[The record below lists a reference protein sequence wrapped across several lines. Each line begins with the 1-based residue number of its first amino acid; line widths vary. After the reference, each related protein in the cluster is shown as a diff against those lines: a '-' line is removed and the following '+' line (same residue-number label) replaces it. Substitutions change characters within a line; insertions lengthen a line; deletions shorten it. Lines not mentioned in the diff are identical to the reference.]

1 VLAPIDY
8 SLVETALATPH
19 GWAELAIVAVC
30 FAIGWAVD
38 RRVRL
43 RAEKRPE
50 IVRLGLGGFNRLV
63 LPLTTLVLL
72 VVAHAAFRRYFP
84 PPFFLS
90 IALPLAVALA
100 VIRLVV
106 YALRGVFGNAPW
118 MKTSERAIAFT
129 VWIGALLYFIGV
141 LPQIRDE
148 LETIKLPIGKPP
160 ISVFDVLQSVAVVV
174 VTVAITLWLSGLV
187 ERRLL
192 RATHFEMNFRVA
204 LGRLI
209 RAVLLVLGVLIAL
222 RAVGFDL
229 TLLSVF
235 GGALGVGIGLGL
247 QRYAANYIAGFTI
260 LLDRSIRL
268 GDLITVEDRSG
279 TVAKVTSRY
288 VVVRGGDGVEAIVPN
303 ETLTTKTVLNH
314 HSPST
319 TSDMRVA
326 VNVAVSYDSDA
337 ERALTIMEELALA
350 EPRVI
355 KTANTPQA
363 FLVRFG
369 DNGIELELG
378 VWIRDPE
385 NGQLNL
391 KSSLN
396 RAILRAFSAN
406 GIRIPSPQREVRLI
420 GTLPAAADAAPS
432 GLPAAAATPTPAPPS
447 ASAPAAPAA
456 ESARSPTQGS
466 AGD

>member
-1 VLAPIDY
+1 VTYTLAVLAPIDY
-8 SLVETALATPH
+8 SRVETALATPH
-19 GWAELAIVAVC
+19 GWVELAIVAVC

-72 VVAHAAFRRYFP
+72 VIAHAAFRRFF

-90 IALPLAVALA
+90 IALPLVVALA

-106 YALRGVFGNAPW
+106 YALRGVFGNAAW

-129 VWIGALLYFIGV
+129 VWVGALLYFIGV

-148 LETIKLPIGKPP
+148 LEGIKLPIGKPP
-160 ISVFDVLQSVAVVV
+160 ISVYDVLESIAVVV

-187 ERRLL
+187 ERRLM
-192 RATHFEMNFRVA
+192 RAAHLEMNFRVL

-209 RAVLLVLGVLIAL
+209 RAVLLALGVLIAL
-222 RAVGFDL
+222 RAIGFDL

-247 QRYAANYIAGFTI
+247 QRFAANYIAGFTI
-260 LLDRSIRL
+260 LLDRSVRL
-268 GDLITVEDRSG
+268 GDLITVEERTG

-303 ETLTTKTVLNH
+303 ESLTTKVVLNH
-314 HSPST
+314 HSPAT

-326 VNVAVSYDSDA
+326 VNVTVSYDSDV
-337 ERALTIMEELALA
+337 ERALRIMEELALA

-363 FLVRFG
+363 FLARFG

-396 RAILRAFSAN
+396 RAILRAFAES
-406 GIRIPSPQREVRLI
+406 GLRIASPQREFRLV
-420 GTLPAAADAAPS
+420 GQWPPQEQAAS
-432 GLPAAAATPTPAPPS
+432 STPPPPAPTGARP
-447 ASAPAAPAA
+447 
-456 ESARSPTQGS
+456 ESARPPTTGTAGS
-466 AGD
+466 